1 MLQMF
6 IAQTKAE
13 SLRIIRSPFFLLFSI
28 AMPLGF
34 YFLFTSLNGADKS
47 IQSTTW
53 GVFSLM
59 SMTAFSLIGTAV
71 SQFGIRLSFEH
82 QDGWVR
88 LLRLTPLTPAVWLG
102 SKLVAQM
109 VIQLIVISVIF
120 LSAGLVHDIQLS
132 GGQWISCGL
141 WLWMGSLPFLA
152 LGALLGTLKNAN
164 TAIAIG
170 NILQMGLAIMGGL
183 WMPLSTLPQWMQ
195 SIGEWLPSH
204 RYANG
209 AWNMVAGNTPASMD
223 FMILIGCGLGC
234 MVLSVYIFNRR
245 EAV

>member
-6 IAQTKAE
+6 KAQTKTE
-13 SLRIIRSPFFLLFSI
+13 CLRIFRSPFFLLFSI

-34 YFLFTSLNGADKS
+34 YFLFTSINGSDQS
-47 IQSTTW
+47 IESTTW
-53 GVFSLM
+53 GIYSLM

-88 LLRLTPLTPAVWLG
+88 LLRLTPLTPSVWLG

-109 VIQLIVISVIF
+109 VIHLVVILIIF
-120 LSAGLVHDIQLS
+120 LSAGLVNGVELTA
-132 GGQWISCGL
+132 GQWIACGL
-141 WLWMGSLPFLA
+141 WLWLGSLSLLA
-152 LGALLGTLKNAN
+152 LGALLGTLRNAN

-170 NILQMGLAIMGGL
+170 NVLQMGLAIVGGL
-183 WMPLSTLPQWMQ
+183 WMPLQSLPKWMQ
-195 SIGEWLPSH
+195 AIGEWLPSH

-209 AWNMVAGNTPASMD
+209 AWNMVDGSAPESIDFIILAGSGLL
-223 FMILIGCGLGC
+223 FM
-234 MVLSVYIFNRR
+234 VVSVYIYNRR

>member
-1 MLQMF
+1 MLNMF
-6 IAQTKAE
+6 MAQTKAE
-13 SLRIIRSPFFLLFSI
+13 SIRIVRSPFFLLFSI
-28 AMPLGF
+28 AMPLAF
-34 YFLFTSLNGADKS
+34 YFLFASMYGTDKS
-47 IQSTTW
+47 IESTTW

-109 VIQLIVISVIF
+109 VIHLVVIIIIF
-120 LSAGLVHDIQLS
+120 LSAGLVHDIQLTAL
-132 GGQWISCGL
+132 QWITCGL
-141 WLWMGSLPFLA
+141 WLWIGSIAFLA
-152 LGALLGTLKNAN
+152 IGALLGTLKNAN
-164 TAIAIG
+164 TSVAIG
-170 NILQMGLAIMGGL
+170 NVLQMGLAILGGL
-183 WMPLSTLPQWMQ
+183 WMPLNGLPTWMQ
-195 SIGEWLPSH
+195 AIGEWLPSH

-209 AWNMVAGNTPASMD
+209 AWNIIAGQAPVGID
-223 FMILIGCGLGC
+223 YVVLIGSGIVFMALT
-234 MVLSVYIFNRR
+234 VYIFNRR